1 MIRLLINGLAA
12 SAGGGLTYLRNV
24 VPQLAR
30 RTDVQATVALNP
42 AFRPEFK
49 NAPNLSFVEI
59 SNRGGSLGRFTREQM
74 ELPSIIRKS
83 GAEVLISTGNFALW
97 KSPVPQLLLSRN
109 SLYTSDDF
117 MRDAR
122 ARGDY
127 PIWADT
133 VVKGWL
139 ARHSILRAELTVAP
153 SQAFADELTEWSGK
167 KVLAV
172 HHGFDREA
180 FASDDAPLPR
190 AVATQLEQGKD
201 ALRLL
206 FVSHYNY
213 YRNFETLFRALPIIR
228 ERLHGKKVKLYL
240 TCRLSSE
247 ANPGSYRAESASSLV
262 NSLRS
267 SDSVVELGSI
277 PYRSLHQLYR
287 ACSVYVT
294 AAYAESFA
302 HPLIEAMSSSLPVV
316 ASDLAVH
323 REICGDAAVYFP
335 RFSPA
340 ALAERVLE
348 IHQSSELAVRLS
360 NNGLRRTSDFSWR
373 RHVDDLLALAQ
384 ELAGSAKARN

>member
-1 MIRLLINGLAA
+1 
-12 SAGGGLTYLRNV
+12 
-24 VPQLAR
+24 
-30 RTDVQATVALNP
+30 
-42 AFRPEFK
+42 
-49 NAPNLSFVEI
+49 
-59 SNRGGSLGRFTREQM
+59 M

-302 HPLIEAMSSSLPVV
+302 HPLIEAMSSGLPVV

-360 NNGLRRTSDFSWR
+360 NNGLRRTSDFSWS

-384 ELAGSAKARN
+384 GLAGSAKARN

>member
-360 NNGLRRTSDFSWR
+360 NNGLRRTSDFSWS

-384 ELAGSAKARN
+384 GLAGSAKARN

>member
-49 NAPNLSFVEI
+49 NAPNLSFVEM

-360 NNGLRRTSDFSWR
+360 NNGLRRTSDFSWS

-384 ELAGSAKARN
+384 GLAGSAKARN